1 MDTIEKTFLECEE
14 LAKERTKYVAYISDT
29 IKRANLLIKD
39 LHVEG
44 VEANYS
50 SDTMSIRLSISEN
63 GKIYVNAFDSITDTN
78 INRPLDET
86 KVYYRVYIT
95 EHFLEQ
101 FIQDIIK
108 HVRLMSESIE

>member
-14 LAKERTKYVAYISDT
+14 LARERTEYIAHISDT

-44 VEANYS
+44 LEANYS

-63 GKIYVNAFDSITDTN
+63 GKIYVNAFDGSTDTN

-86 KVYYRVYIT
+86 KVYYRVYIY
-95 EHFLEQ
+95 
-101 FIQDIIK
+101 
-108 HVRLMSESIE
+108 ESCLKELKGE